1 MYNYGNNK
9 EVISLG
15 RTCGILL
22 PLSSL
27 PGGWGIGDLGPESR
41 RFVDFLSRSGQRI
54 WQMLPLSETD
64 GAMGNSPYSSSSAFA
79 GSRLYISPDDLVE
92 RGLLTAE

>member
-1 MYNYGNNK
+1 
-9 EVISLG
+9 
-15 RTCGILL
+15 
-22 PLSSL
+22 
-27 PGGWGIGDLGPESR
+27 
-41 RFVDFLSRSGQRI
+41 
-54 WQMLPLSETD
+54 MLPLSETD